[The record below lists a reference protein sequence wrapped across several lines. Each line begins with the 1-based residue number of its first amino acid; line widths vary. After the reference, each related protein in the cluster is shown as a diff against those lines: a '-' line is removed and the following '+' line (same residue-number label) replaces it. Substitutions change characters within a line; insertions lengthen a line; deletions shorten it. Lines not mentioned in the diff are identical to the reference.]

1 MKKHFHKISIF
12 WIVFLTFFVSHTTKA
27 AAKKNIT
34 SRVNKVRKTL
44 QEKTQATDLLE
55 LTGNEF
61 KKDFGEWVNWGN
73 WANWNNWNNWANW
86 ANWNN
91 WRNG

>member
-1 MKKHFHKISIF
+1 MKKNSRRLSIF
-12 WIVFLTFFVSHTTKA
+12 WMFFISLFISNHTKA
-27 AAKKNIT
+27 SSQKDIT
-34 SRVNKVRKTL
+34 TRINKVRKTL
-44 QEKTQATDLLE
+44 QDKAQTNNLLE
-55 LTGNEF
+55 LTGREF
-61 KKDFGEWVNWGN
+61 NKELNEWVNWGN